1 MKILNPQGRIVS
13 VNQDFYS
20 RYITKQGWEPVD
32 SEKSS
37 AVDSKDSSTDYTI
50 AELRELKPDVEYWES
65 FIEGDERKSV
75 HSL

>member
-1 MKILNPQGRIVS
+1 MKIRNPQGRIVS

-20 RYITKQGWEPVD
+20 RYTQKRGWEPVD
-32 SEKSS
+32 SAEKSS
-37 AVDSKDSSTDYTI
+37 DYTI
-50 AELRELKPDVEYWES
+50 AELREMKPDVDDWES

>member
-1 MKILNPQGRIVS
+1 MKIRNPNGRIVS

-20 RYITKQGWEPVD
+20 RYIKRRGWEPVD
-32 SEKSS
+32 SVEK
-37 AVDSKDSSTDYTI
+37 STDYTV
-50 AELRELKPDVEYWES
+50 AELRDMKPDIKDWDS